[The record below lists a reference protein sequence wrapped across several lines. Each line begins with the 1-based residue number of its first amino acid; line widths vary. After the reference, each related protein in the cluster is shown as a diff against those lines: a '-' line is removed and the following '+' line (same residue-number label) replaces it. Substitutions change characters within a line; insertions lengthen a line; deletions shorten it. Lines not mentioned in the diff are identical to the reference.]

1 MKKISHGIGQETPI
15 FLCPKCS
22 YWNRWVTK
30 FHDHMLGHHNKSG
43 ASYRCSKCDYADRFR
58 SKVNLHIRKM
68 KKNNGKSHSKARA
81 ILIHP
86 VPADKYAAYRRA
98 AVIEKG
104 LTYGWITDVPSSGCK
119 DLNDLLTNN
128 LEKDFESTPSG
139 TARWFI

>member
-1 MKKISHGIGQETPI
+1 MKE
-15 FLCPKCS
+15 
-22 YWNRWVTK
+22 
-30 FHDHMLGHHNKSG
+30 
-43 ASYRCSKCDYADRFR
+43 
-58 SKVNLHIRKM
+58 
-68 KKNNGKSHSKARA
+68 KSHSDANTVM
-81 ILIHP
+81 IHP

-139 TARWFI
+139 TAR